1 VSPGLSPDDV
11 LTVYWTKTTSRP
23 DVTTTAQVLALLGF
37 SPPLASVLRASW
49 QAPDGLVSG
58 ARDRLVIT
66 LSGVVNTDVVATLVS
81 TIRVSVLPGGGLRDA
96 SSTSQNASVINAT
109 ASGSWGDASQPQFLS
124 NTPAVF
130 ALDYGAQPGLGPGDA
145 VLLRFNQPV
154 AQVPVDTK
162 SALDAVSGCCTCTST
177 CDAGLYPCEIL
188 TTHGVCCTCSP
199 PQVLAWSPSTWAS
212 SYSGQWVDT
221 LTLMVTLDEVP
232 AMARTDPSVRSAV
245 AVGALRVTVLP
256 SGNLTSLDGTSAASN
271 ATALVTAGSWGD
283 VVCDG
288 GVLVYSHT
296 ALVVAFE
303 PPANASYVPTSYTI
317 QVASDARFSANDSS
331 TRTLVVAPTSSA
343 AGMVAL
349 PPPFSAT
356 ALRYI
361 VPGLDTGKPYHV
373 RVSVSPPVLPVD
385 LALSRSV
392 PSVFR

>member
-1 VSPGLSPDDV
+1 MSPGLTPDDV
-11 LTVYWTKTTSRP
+11 LTVYWTKATNRP
-23 DVTTTAQVLALLGF
+23 DVTNTTRVLALLGF

-66 LSGVVNTDVVATLVS
+66 LSGAVSTDVVATLVS

-96 SSTSQNASVINAT
+96 SGTSQNASIINAT
-109 ASGSWGDASQPQFLS
+109 TSGSWGDASQPQFLS
-124 NTPAVF
+124 NTPAVI

-154 AQVPVDTK
+154 AQVPVGSK
-162 SALDAVSGCCTCTST
+162 SALDAVSARWPCN
-177 CDAGLYPCEIL
+177 AGLYPCVNP
-188 TTHGVCCTCSP
+188 TTHRLCCACSP

-221 LTLMVTLDEVP
+221 LTLMVTAVEVP
-232 AMARTDPSVRSAV
+232 ATVRTDPSVRSAV

-296 ALVVAFE
+296 ALAVAFE
-303 PPANASYVPTSYTI
+303 PPANAPYVPASYTI
-317 QVASDARFSANDSS
+317 QVATAASFPAGDPS
-331 TRTLVVAPTSSA
+331 TRTVVVSA
-343 AGMVAL
+343 ATSAVGAVTL
-349 PPPFSAT
+349 PSPFTST
-356 ALRYI
+356 TLRYV
-361 VPGLDTGKPYHV
+361 VPGLTTGVPHHV
-373 RVSVSPPVLPVD
+373 RVSVAPPTLPAD
-385 LALSRSV
+385 LTLQRPV